1 MIVPVCLGILLVGIV
16 MVPTVYG
23 FEYDFYDG
31 FYITYGNCDLNVEAN
46 MEWVEVNLMELY
58 NDPDYDFGSI
68 LTAWCSMIENKEYE
82 YVATL
87 DNAIVIDVTNVSD
100 RNYYTQWEL
109 PTTGHPAEGWLQIL
123 PKNWDEGDSIIYGD
137 GMPYLEYKGIESK
150 IINGKSIEVYVFEGT
165 ASKDLVEGTCITCGT
180 GVITS
185 TITYTYDSKT
195 GMMISISKSSH
206 MIAINDGLGVTA
218 GFPTEEYEAVTVTT
232 TSIDPIDIS
241 DEPEYHVMSKEQI
254 DEAMAGLEEH
264 KQQTGTGCG
273 TGTVLVDGVCQLA
286 PQESNDGCGAGT
298 VMVNGVC
305 QLANTGSPFNILSIS
320 TIEPLYIVIGA
331 VAVGAAIIGIVF
343 AVKRGSS
350 GTSTPKPARQDVEDY
365 EEQYLRR
372 QGQRPS
378 RKPAETRQTS
388 AFCDSCGA
396 KLKPEAKF
404 CGKCG
409 NSISR

>member
-1 MIVPVCLGILLVGIV
+1 

-23 FEYDFYDG
+23 FEHDFYDG

-58 NDPDYDFGSI
+58 NDPDYDFGST
-68 LTAWCSMIENKEYE
+68 LTAWCSMIENKKYE

-87 DNAIVIDVTNVSD
+87 DNAIVIDVTKHG
-100 RNYYTQWEL
+100 NYYTQWEL
-109 PTTGHPAEGWLQIL
+109 PTTGYPAEGWLQIL

-165 ASKDLVEGTCITCGT
+165 DSKDLVEGTCITCGT

-185 TITYTYDSKT
+185 TITYNYDSKT
-195 GMMISISKSSH
+195 GMMISISKSAH
-206 MIAINDGLGVTA
+206 TIAINDGLGVTA

-241 DEPEYHVMSKEQI
+241 DEPEYHVMSEEQI

-264 KQQTGTGCG
+264 KQQTSTGCG

-286 PQESNDGCGAGT
+286 PKESNDGCGEGT
-298 VMVNGVC
+298 VLVDGVC
-305 QLANTGSPFNILSIS
+305 QVD
-320 TIEPLYIVIGA
+320 E
-331 VAVGAAIIGIVF
+331 
-343 AVKRGSS
+343 SS
-350 GTSTPKPARQDVEDY
+350 GTSIPPLYLAGGAAAIAAAVIGVVFAYSRNSKTPKTTKQNLEEY
-365 EEQYLRR
+365 EEQYLAE
-372 QGQRPS
+372 QNVEPS
-378 RKPAETRQTS
+378 PKPAEKEETS
-388 AFCDSCGA
+388 AFCTGCGA
-396 KLKPEAKF
+396 SLKPEAMF

-409 NSISR
+409 VARS